1 MAEVRP
7 IDGNSLIRYFSM
19 KKANANPLDYNEKA
33 IYAECVK
40 KVETMPTIEAEP
52 VLIVLRK
59 NGVYDVYVGKQ
70 EMLTISRLS
79 PDNIFSWLAKQR
91 AVDIRFVDETIPN
104 CFANMDGGKG
114 NA

>member
-7 IDGNSLIRYFSM
+7 ID
-19 KKANANPLDYNEKA
+19 ANALKATIVQNHHREFFGSVLWNILDD
-33 IYAECVK
+33 
-40 KVETMPTIEAEP
+40 MPTIEAEP

-70 EMLTISRLS
+70 EILTISRLS

-104 CFANMDGGKG
+104 CVANMDGGKG